1 MTQEK
6 ENYSKLKD
14 FFGAEYYSLKAYVN
28 ARLRTGAENDAED
41 VLQDVALKLFSGA
54 DRYSP
59 IDNVAA
65 FVYHSIRNKI
75 IDIMRRNKRNS
86 PPEKLNEAR
95 EAGTTDMEEADPEAL
110 EAALLSH
117 IKDLKPV
124 YREVILAID
133 FEGYSYKDLS
143 RESGIPEG
151 TLMSRR
157 HRAISLLYQKME
169 PLKNL

>member
-14 FFGAEYYSLKAYVN
+14 FFGSEYYSLKAYVN

-41 VLQDVALKLFSGA
+41 VLQDVALKLFAGA

-75 IDIMRRNKRNS
+75 IDIMRGNKRS
-86 PPEKLNEAR
+86 TPREKLTESG
-95 EAGTTDMEEADPEAL
+95 EAGMAEMEEGDPQEL
-110 EAALLSH
+110 EAALLTH
-117 IKDLKPV
+117 IRELKPV

-133 FEGYSYKDLS
+133 FEGYSYKELA

-157 HRAISLLYQKME
+157 HRAISQLYQKME